1 MINRLILKFSTWRF
15 ITGRVNNLTLSAI
28 IYIYASLLL
37 AHGLAVSAFAAEN
50 NKTSAPK
57 VTRVDAYRAGAEQL
71 AFRIE
76 FTGKADPARLRIL
89 LDVDGRDHGEP
100 NSGADFMLEGA
111 SFYRYPEGAKGW
123 QWVAME
129 PPLIINKSNQVVCL
143 LPKTFRVTSG
153 RWVIEITDQNWA
165 TIDRFPREGQS
176 ELRFQDL
183 PQMHD
188 EELARQVAAPGLKIT
203 SVVPLKVPDGG
214 LAFKVSFAGPPDPAR
229 FRLML
234 DTTPSQAR
242 EPNTGADYM
251 LEGVNFYSYPAGAS
265 NWTWNTMTPPVVIA
279 DGNTLTYIL
288 LDAPPSSSV
297 KWLAETTNPDW
308 SSADRYPTI
317 GKLEF
322 TPQALPELKLDVHHR
337 SEDISDLTNGIPSLS
352 CRFDKEIKAHPWE
365 ATAVRAPIWEVGQ
378 MQTSFPV
385 RVILTDVVNGQTAAA
400 DPVRAFR
407 AGDTM
412 RWEGTTLGVDWT
424 LVASPDG
431 SGDVWLSGELRSDTN
446 RCVRVGV
453 GCRLNPVNWTWHDDI
468 RSRRSITASPDPYG
482 NVVASP
488 CGVRGEQSLYP
499 FGVISSNHGALIVE
513 TDPDE
518 PRVFQ
523 VFAEPEKEFFGV
535 YYDLAV
541 TPQTAKFPGKATFR
555 CALRSLP
562 SGDPD
567 AFRRTLAAFYKRN
580 PAFFERRSPTVGLWM
595 PFFDIS
601 TIPHAEDFG
610 FAFFEKEGAAGKDVD
625 YCGANGILTLAYT
638 EPWLFWLP
646 MPGKNRTETEA
657 IRRMRFYAAA
667 GNDQRSEFAAAALS
681 GAVRTR
687 DGSIRM
693 DFIDVPWN
701 SGARMEVSTDPE
713 LPTSA
718 EAPINRAMSEW
729 RHVKLALDN
738 KRVDGVYLDSMS
750 AMDSVDYNP
759 AAIAVA
765 DYPCTYEAGVFQ
777 PGLSTKIAAY
787 EYTTGLG
794 QALQRRGKYLMGNF
808 PCWRFPYYMKY
819 IDIPGEETTWW
830 LGGRYQRLSDQQLAY
845 RRAISG
851 QKPYGFLQAANFD
864 EFKGPLVE
872 QYFRDCLFWGFLP
885 SFFSADGASNPYWT
899 KPEWYERDR
908 HFFQTYLPII
918 RRLAMAGWQ
927 PLGSVQSDS
936 DGLWVES
943 FGSATSAIRHVTLR
957 NSQDTVVTTRLSLG
971 ALNEPI
977 VLVDPL
983 DGRCDVVERSGK
995 AELVL
1000 PGSAIEVRDIVPV
1013 SHLSEEIAFARHW
1026 NSGAGEAEACRK
1038 TLTSLQAELAADVHC
1053 ILAIPTTLVRDEDNR
1068 VTLEITNHRE
1078 TSVTVSGLQ
1087 ATRGARL
1094 TLPDGRSR
1102 EIPAGKSVV
1111 VAGLLRVDS
1120 NAWVEI
1126 QWRLDH
1132 GETNSLCVRDFKPR
1146 LIAPLT
1152 VSCPEDK
1159 VVSIGGETSLE
1170 LTLQNVATRALG
1182 IRVRWQGDFGR
1193 GEREENVAP
1202 QSVQTLRLPVNA
1214 STAKRGALSVAIE
1227 SDGATVFQRRFDVTF
1242 LAAGESL
1249 ARDSRVRVEVDS
1261 TYSGYTIKALTD
1273 GVRDTTGVAWN
1284 EAAWA
1289 SEESGGPHWVRITFP
1304 EPTTVQALSVYWNIE
1319 SGVTYTSR
1327 HGTVIGWTESGEKV
1341 VLGEFTNQKAVPVT
1355 RAEFEPRK
1363 LKAIELRQP
1372 SRGGSDARP
1381 NLMWLSEIE
1390 VP

>member
-1 MINRLILKFSTWRF
+1 MINRLILKFYGARLIS
-15 ITGRVNNLTLSAI
+15 GPVNNTTLSAI
-28 IYIYASLLL
+28 TYIHAGLLL
-37 AHGLAVSAFAAEN
+37 VHGLAGFAFAAET
-50 NKTSAPK
+50 NKTGPPRIAA
-57 VTRVDAYRAGAEQL
+57 VDAYRAGAQQL
-71 AFRIE
+71 AFRIV
-76 FTGKADPARLRIL
+76 FTGKTDPARLRIM

-100 NSGADFMLEGA
+100 NSGADYMLEGA

-129 PPLIINKSNQVVCL
+129 PPLIITNSSQIVCL
-143 LPKTFRVTSG
+143 LPNTFRAASA
-153 RWVIEITDQNWA
+153 RWVVEITDQNW
-165 TIDRFPREGQS
+165 TTVDRFPREKQS

-183 PQMHD
+183 PPLPG
-188 EELARQVAAPGLKIT
+188 EELTRQVAAPGLKIT
-203 SVVPLKVPDGG
+203 SVVPLKVPNGG
-214 LAFKVSFAGPPDPAR
+214 LAFKVSFAGLPDPAR

-234 DTTPSQAR
+234 DTNQSHAR

-251 LEGVNFYSYPAGAS
+251 LEGVNFYSYPPGAS

-308 SSADRYPTI
+308 SSADRFPTI

-322 TPQALPELKLDVHHR
+322 TPQALPELKLDVHQR
-337 SEDISDLTNGIPSLS
+337 SEDVSELTNVTPSLS

-365 ATAVRAPIWEVGQ
+365 TTAVRALVWEVGQ

-412 RWEGTTLGVDWT
+412 RWEGTTLGLDWT
-424 LVASPDG
+424 LVATPDG

-453 GCRLNPVNWTWHDDI
+453 GCSLNPINWTWHDDM
-468 RSRRSITASPDPYG
+468 RSRRSITASSDPYG

-499 FGVISSNHGALIVE
+499 FGVISSNHGVLIVE

-523 VFAEPEKEFFGV
+523 VFAEPETRFFGV

-562 SGDPD
+562 SGDTN
-567 AFRRTLAAFYKRN
+567 AFRRALAAFYKRN

-625 YCGANGILTLAYT
+625 YCSANGILTLAYT

-657 IRRMRFYAAA
+657 IRRMRLYAAA
-667 GNDQRSEFAAAALS
+667 GNDQRSEFAAAALP
-681 GAVRTR
+681 GAVRKR

-729 RHVKLALDN
+729 RHVKQVLDD
-738 KRVDGVYLDSMS
+738 KRVAGVYLDSMS

-777 PGLSTKIAAY
+777 PGLSTKIASY
-787 EYTTGLG
+787 EYTAGLG
-794 QALQRRGKYLMGNF
+794 RALQRSGKYLMGNF

-830 LGGRYQRLSDQQLAY
+830 LGGRYQRLSDQQLMY

-851 QKPYGFLQAANFD
+851 RKPYGFLQAANFD

-872 QYFRDCLFWGFLP
+872 QYFRDCMFWGFLP
-885 SFFSADGASNPYWT
+885 SFFSVDGASNPYWT

-908 HFFQTYLPII
+908 HFFQTYIPII

-936 DGLWVES
+936 ESLWVES
-943 FGSATSAIRHVTLR
+943 FGSDDSAIRHVTLR
-957 NSQDTVVTTRLSLG
+957 NSQDTAVTTRLSLG
-971 ALNEPI
+971 AVHEPI

-983 DGRCDVVERSGK
+983 DGLCDIVESSGK
-995 AELVL
+995 SELML

-1013 SHLSEEIAFARHW
+1013 SHLSEEIEFARHW
-1026 NSGAGEAEACRK
+1026 NSGAGEAEACVK
-1038 TLTSLQAELAADVHC
+1038 TLNSLRTELAAGVHC
-1053 ILAIPTTLVRDEDNR
+1053 TLRMPSTLVRGEDNR
-1068 VTLEITNHRE
+1068 VILEITNRGE
-1078 TSVTVSGLQ
+1078 TSIAVSGLL

-1094 TLPDGRSR
+1094 TLPDGAPRK
-1102 EIPAGKSVV
+1102 IPSGKSAAVPGV
-1111 VAGLLRVDS
+1111 LRAES
-1120 NAWVEI
+1120 NTWVEI
-1126 QWRLDH
+1126 QWQLDR
-1132 GETNSLCVRDFKPR
+1132 GATNLACVRDFKPQ
-1146 LIAPLT
+1146 LIEPLT
-1152 VSCPEDK
+1152 ISCPVDK

-1170 LTLQNVATRALG
+1170 LTLQNLATRARAVR
-1182 IRVRWQGDFGR
+1182 IRWQGDFGS

-1202 QSVQTLRLPVNA
+1202 QSVQTLRLPVKA
-1214 STAKRGALSVAIE
+1214 GMAKRGALSVAIE
-1227 SDGATVFQRRFDVTF
+1227 SDGATVFQRRFDVMF
-1242 LAAGESL
+1242 LGAGESL

-1261 TYSGYTIKALTD
+1261 TYSGYTTQALTD
-1273 GVRDTTGVAWN
+1273 GVRDTTGIAWN

-1327 HGTVIGWTESGEKV
+1327 HGAIIGWAESGERV

-1355 RAEFEPRK
+1355 RTEFDPWK
-1363 LKAIELRQP
+1363 LKSIELRQP
-1372 SRGGSDARP
+1372 SRGGSEARP

-1390 VP
+1390 VH